1 MDAGTKSDMTGDA
14 AGDVELIGT
23 FPPALVAIGGS

>member
-1 MDAGTKSDMTGDA
+1 MDAGAKPDMTGDA

-23 FPPALVAIGGS
+23 FPAGLIAIGGS